1 MDLSQKKLS
10 KSEWASV
17 EVPVDDQEKSILQ
30 LILQGYSNPDICI
43 NPHLSL
49 YDYLKMPVSEEMD
62 AHLFTKYFL
71 PEIKIKAHAYSAL
84 CRFNTESKKAKPP
97 NKADMIR
104 MQKADQIIETQRH
117 AIFEFVLLD
126 AVFETISPSVTS
138 VSQTKALYSVLSY
151 RKLHIERLNPHVVA
165 FVDAILVAYEPDD
178 PAKIQCLIWNA
189 KECIEQNASLMRY
202 ADQTLYSHQKRL
214 FEIFALN
221 SVFRSSTS
229 HRLVLY
235 MAPTGTGKTLS
246 PIGLSEGYRIIFVC
260 VARHVGLALAR
271 SAISVNKRV
280 AFAFGCET
288 ADDIRL
294 HYFAAADYTVNKRSG
309 GIYKVDNSNGSR
321 VEIMICD
328 VASYLVAMYYM
339 KSFHD
344 PEHIITYWDE
354 PTISM
359 DYESH
364 ALHETISR
372 NWRENQI
379 GKLVLSCATLPK
391 SDEIA
396 PVIHDFKTKFTE
408 YDDQEEDGV
417 MVPEVHTIDSYDC
430 KKTIGLQNKMGDI
443 VLPHRLFDS
452 YRDIVR
458 SIDHCDQNKT
468 LLRYFD
474 VDMIVRTVQRIEST
488 PSALPEEYHVRS
500 KFKKM
505 SDVTLFSIKTHY
517 LEVIRNITVEWPA
530 IQQSLAQVNEKDY
543 SNITHSRSVDQPVN
557 RYGTN
562 QGQALRRTS
571 SVQVLNPVTNPN
583 PNKTTTCPP
592 EKILITTRD
601 AHTLTDG
608 PTIFLA
614 EDVNRIGQ
622 FYIQQSKIPETV
634 LHKIQ
639 ETIDKNNVYMKQLAL
654 LEREVAEK
662 TGTESKDAANK
673 KKSGESRKA
682 EKEPAT
688 KELRRLYEQ
697 IEQCREQI
705 QVVRLPAIFVPN
717 TLPHQ
722 SIWTNNGPV
731 SNAFVPNV
739 DDDDVRDIMALS
751 VDNNK
756 KILLMLG
763 IGVFSS
769 DTNDADYME
778 VMKRLA
784 YRQSLFLIIAA
795 SDYIYGTNYQFC
807 HGFIGKD
814 LNNMTQQKTIQA
826 IGRIGRNALQQEYT
840 VRFRDDTMLKQLF
853 MQQSTNPEANTMSR
867 LFVSH

>member
-17 EVPVDDQEKSILQ
+17 EVPVDEHEKSVLQ
-30 LILQGYSNPDICI
+30 LILQGYRNPDICM
-43 NPHLSL
+43 NRNLSL

-62 AHLFTKYFL
+62 AHLFAKYFL
-71 PEIKIKAHAYSAL
+71 PEIKTKAPTYSAL
-84 CRFNTESKKAKPP
+84 CNVDASSKKAKPP

-126 AVFETISPSVTS
+126 AVFESVSPSVT
-138 VSQTKALYSVLSY
+138 VVNQTRALYSVLSY

-165 FVDAILVAYEPDD
+165 FVDAIIVACEPDD
-178 PAKIQCLIWNA
+178 PVKIQCLIWNA
-189 KECIEQNASLMRY
+189 RECIEKNANLMRY
-202 ADQTLYSHQKRL
+202 ADQSLYTHQKRL
-214 FEIFALN
+214 FELFASKQGIRN
-221 SVFRSSTS
+221 
-229 HRLVLY
+229 RLVLY

-246 PIGLSEGYRIIFVC
+246 PIGLSEGYRVIFVC

-339 KSFHD
+339 KSFHN
-344 PEHIITYWDE
+344 HQNIVTYWDE

-364 ALHETISR
+364 DLHATISR

-379 GKLVLSCATLPK
+379 GKFVLSCATLPK
-391 SDEIA
+391 ADEIA
-396 PVIHDFKTKFTE
+396 PTLHDFKNKFTE
-408 YDDQEEDGV
+408 YEEDTDSTI
-417 MVPEVHTIDSYDC
+417 VPEIHTIDSYDC
-430 KKTIGLQNKMGDI
+430 KKTIGIQNKMGDI
-443 VLPHRLFDS
+443 VLPHLLFDS

-458 SIDHCDQNKT
+458 SIDHCDNNKT

-474 VDMIVRTVQRIEST
+474 VDTIAQTIQCIESIQG
-488 PSALPEEYHVRS
+488 ALPEEYHIQS

-505 SDVTLFSIKTHY
+505 TYVSLFSIKTHY
-517 LEVIRNITVEWPA
+517 LEVIRNITVDWA
-530 IQQSLAQVNEKDY
+530 IIQKALEYTEQK
-543 SNITHSRSVDQPVN
+543 ITHSRSVDQSPSRPMNSFV
-557 RYGTN
+557 
-562 QGQALRRTS
+562 QGQALRRTA
-571 SVQVLNPVTNPN
+571 SVQVPN
-583 PNKTTTCPP
+583 TALNKTNTGPP

-634 LHKIQ
+634 LQKIQ
-639 ETIDKNNVYMKQLAL
+639 ETIDKNNVYMKQLTL

-662 TGTESKDAANK
+662 TGQGADSKTNTSSN

-688 KELRRLYEQ
+688 KELRRLYDQ

-705 QVVRLPAIFVPN
+705 QVVRLPSIFVPN

-731 SNAFVPNV
+731 NNAFVPNV

-751 VDNNK
+751 IDNNK
-756 KILLMLG
+756 KILLILG

-840 VRFRDDTMLKQLF
+840 VRFRDDAMLKQLF
-853 MQQSTNPEANTMSR
+853 VKQPSNLEAEVMSR
-867 LFVSH
+867 LFISS

>member
-1 MDLSQKKLS
+1 
-10 KSEWASV
+10 
-17 EVPVDDQEKSILQ
+17 
-30 LILQGYSNPDICI
+30 
-43 NPHLSL
+43 
-49 YDYLKMPVSEEMD
+49 
-62 AHLFTKYFL
+62 
-71 PEIKIKAHAYSAL
+71 
-84 CRFNTESKKAKPP
+84 
-97 NKADMIR
+97 
-104 MQKADQIIETQRH
+104 
-117 AIFEFVLLD
+117 
-126 AVFETISPSVTS
+126 
-138 VSQTKALYSVLSY
+138 
-151 RKLHIERLNPHVVA
+151 
-165 FVDAILVAYEPDD
+165 VDAIIVACEPDD

-189 KECIEQNASLMRY
+189 RECIEKNTNLMRY

-221 SVFRSSTS
+221 SAPNRS
-229 HRLVLY
+229 HNRLVLY

-246 PIGLSEGYRIIFVC
+246 PIGLSEGYRVIFVC

-339 KSFHD
+339 KSFHN
-344 PEHIITYWDE
+344 HQNIVTYWDE

-364 ALHETISR
+364 DLHASISR

-396 PVIHDFKTKFTE
+396 PVIHGFKTKFTE
-408 YDDQEEDGV
+408 HEEDTGEFL
-417 MVPEVHTIDSYDC
+417 VPEIHTIDSYDC
-430 KKTIGLQNKMGDI
+430 KKTIGLQNKMGEI
-443 VLPHRLFDS
+443 VLPHLLFDS

-458 SIDHCDQNKT
+458 SVDHCDQNKT

-474 VDMIVRTVQRIEST
+474 VDTIVNTIKCIESMH
-488 PSALPEEYHVRS
+488 SALPKESMHSALPKESMHSALPKEYRIQS
-500 KFKKM
+500 KFKKL
-505 SDVTLFSIKTHY
+505 SDVSLFSIKTHY
-517 LEVIRNITVEWPA
+517 LEVIRNVTVDWDVIKKTLEHTNPP
-530 IQQSLAQVNEKDY
+530 
-543 SNITHSRSVDQPVN
+543 ITHSRSVDQSS
-557 RYGTN
+557 TKLTDS
-562 QGQALRRTS
+562 GQALRRTS
-571 SVQVLNPVTNPN
+571 SVQAPNLVPN
-583 PNKTTTCPP
+583 PTGPP

-622 FYIQQSKIPETV
+622 FYIQQSKIPETI
-634 LHKIQ
+634 LQKIQ
-639 ETIDKNNVYMKQLAL
+639 QTIDKNNVYMKQLTL

-662 TGTESKDAANK
+662 TNQGSDKKDTANK
-673 KKSGESRKA
+673 KSSESRKA

-688 KELRRLYEQ
+688 KEMRRLYEQ

-705 QVVRLPAIFVPN
+705 QSVHLPAIFVPN

-722 SIWTNNGPV
+722 SIWTKHGPV
-731 SNAFVPNV
+731 NNAFVPNV
-739 DDDDVRDIMALS
+739 DDEDVRQIMALS

-756 KILLMLG
+756 KILLILG

-784 YRQSLFLIIAA
+784 YSQSLFLIIAA

-814 LNNMTQQKTIQA
+814 LLNMTQQKTIQA

-853 MQQSTNPEANTMSR
+853 MKQTKNPEATMMSQ
-867 LFVSH
+867 LFCFE

>member
-1 MDLSQKKLS
+1 
-10 KSEWASV
+10 
-17 EVPVDDQEKSILQ
+17 
-30 LILQGYSNPDICI
+30 
-43 NPHLSL
+43 
-49 YDYLKMPVSEEMD
+49 MPVSEEMD
-62 AHLFTKYFL
+62 AHLFAKYFL
-71 PEIKIKAHAYSAL
+71 PEIKTKAPTYSAL
-84 CRFNTESKKAKPP
+84 CNTETQSKKAKPP

-126 AVFETISPSVTS
+126 AVFESVNPISTTVNK
-138 VSQTKALYSVLSY
+138 TKALYSVLSY

-165 FVDAILVAYEPDD
+165 FVDAVVVACEPDD
-178 PAKIQCLIWNA
+178 PVKIQCLIWNA
-189 KECIEQNASLMRY
+189 RECIEKNANLMRY

-214 FEIFALN
+214 FEIFASKQGIRN
-221 SVFRSSTS
+221 
-229 HRLVLY
+229 RLVLY

-246 PIGLSEGYRIIFVC
+246 PIGLSEGYRVIFVC

-294 HYFAAADYTVNKRSG
+294 HYFAAADYTVSKRSG

-339 KSFHD
+339 KSFNNTQN
-344 PEHIITYWDE
+344 IVTYWDE

-364 ALHETISR
+364 ELHATISR
-372 NWRENQI
+372 NWTENQI
-379 GKLVLSCATLPK
+379 GQLVLSCATLPK
-391 SDEIA
+391 ADEIA
-396 PVIHDFKTKFTE
+396 PIIHDFKTKFTE
-408 YDDQEEDGV
+408 YDEDTDSTI
-417 MVPEVHTIDSYDC
+417 VPEIHTIDSYDC
-430 KKTIGLQNKMGDI
+430 KKTIGLQNKMGNI
-443 VLPHRLFDS
+443 VLPHLLFDS

-458 SIDHCDQNKT
+458 SVDHCDNNKT

-474 VDMIVRTVQRIEST
+474 VDTIVRTIQCIESIQGT
-488 PSALPEEYHVRS
+488 LLEEYHVRS
-500 KFKKM
+500 KFKKIC
-505 SDVTLFSIKTHY
+505 DVSLFSIKTHY
-517 LEVIRNITVEWPA
+517 LEVIRNITADWYI
-530 IQQSLAQVNEKDY
+530 IQKALEHPEQK
-543 SNITHSRSVDQPVN
+543 ITHSRSVDQSPGRPMN
-557 RYGTN
+557 PFGA
-562 QGQALRRTS
+562 GQVLRRTA
-571 SVQVLNPVTNPN
+571 SVQTMNPAALVG
-583 PNKTTTCPP
+583 PP

-634 LHKIQ
+634 LQKIQ
-639 ETIDKNNVYMKQLAL
+639 ETIDKNNVYMKQLTL
-654 LEREVAEK
+654 LEREITEK
-662 TGTESKDAANK
+662 TGSDSKSKDAVNK
-673 KKSGESRKA
+673 KKSGESRKV

-731 SNAFVPNV
+731 NNAFVPNV

-778 VMKRLA
+778 IMKRLA

-840 VRFRDDTMLKQLF
+840 VRFRDDAMLKQLF
-853 MQQSTNPEANTMSR
+853 MKQLSNPEANVMSR
-867 LFVSH
+867 LFVSS